1 MEDLEKDTWNVIYTY
16 LRDNKNYLTKH
27 HLDSYNDF
35 IKNKIPQTLKQY
47 NDPPLTLYK
56 EKIKKGLFKHTIT
69 IYFGGR
75 NGDKVYLSQP
85 VVYDSL
91 NDKKRHMYP
100 NEARLKD
107 LSYASHLLCDIL
119 VEYST
124 IMTIDDD
131 PVIVEKEFNNMI
143 TKEDYIKNE
152 HSKEWVFDMEQSI
165 TEILINK
172 TSLDKEIRNLIIYK
186 KGLYNA
192 DQISENELLNI
203 LNPII
208 KNKSVWNSHALYL
221 LAEYFYSKNQKQKSK
236 EFFNQII
243 NLKNSNPDIV
253 VEAQKR
259 LNRDLSD

>member
-1 MEDLEKDTWNVIYTY
+1 MGEYYNTFFVIWFNM
-16 LRDNKNYLTKH
+16 DDDISII
-27 HLDSYNDF
+27 DSN
-35 IKNKIPQTLKQY
+35 TR
-47 NDPPLTLYK
+47 K
-56 EKIKKGLFKHTIT
+56 EKIKNFLFENKKKLITFFVAIILAVVLFFGYGEFIKIQNKKISNLYYSSTIT
-69 IYFGGR
+69 FDKNNKEKTTKNLIKIVNKKNSTYSPLSLYFILDNQLINDR
-75 NGDKVYLSQP
+75 NQ
-85 VVYDSL
+85 
-91 NDKKRHMYP
+91 
-100 NEARLKD
+100 
-107 LSYASHLLCDIL
+107 I
-119 VEYST
+119 
-124 IMTIDDD
+124 
-131 PVIVEKEFNNMI
+131 NNL
-143 TKEDYIKNE
+143 
-152 HSKEWVFDMEQSI
+152 F
-165 TEILINK
+165 EILINK

>member
-1 MEDLEKDTWNVIYTY
+1 MDDDISII
-16 LRDNKNYLTKH
+16 
-27 HLDSYNDF
+27 DSN
-35 IKNKIPQTLKQY
+35 TR
-47 NDPPLTLYK
+47 K
-56 EKIKKGLFKHTIT
+56 EKIKNFLFENKKKLITFFVAIILAVVLFFGYGEFIKIQNKKISNLYYSSTIT
-69 IYFGGR
+69 FDKNNKEKTTKNLIKIINKKNSTYSPLSLYFILDNQLINDR
-75 NGDKVYLSQP
+75 NQ
-85 VVYDSL
+85 
-91 NDKKRHMYP
+91 
-100 NEARLKD
+100 
-107 LSYASHLLCDIL
+107 I
-119 VEYST
+119 
-124 IMTIDDD
+124 
-131 PVIVEKEFNNMI
+131 NNL
-143 TKEDYIKNE
+143 
-152 HSKEWVFDMEQSI
+152 F
-165 TEILINK
+165 EILINK

-208 KNKSVWNSHALYL
+208 KTKSVWNSHALYL